1 MEKRRQWGTPRC
13 RISGNRLIGLFWL
26 PAFEPSRILFVDAD
40 ELDQVFDSEVGEG
53 LVASFSGAIDPD
65 DAVLDLH
72 LTGDVSQ
79 PVFVFAEV
87 LGDTGDGFDVMDLV
101 DVYSR
106 VARAESAAGRGAVAC
121 INLTAS

>member
-40 ELDQVFDSEVGEG
+40 ELDQVFDSEVSEC
-53 LVASFSGAIDPD
+53 LDAVVSGAIDPD

-72 LTGDVSQ
+72 VTGDVSQ

-87 LGDTGDGFDVMDLV
+87 LGDTCDGGDVMELV
-101 DVYSR
+101 DVHIH
-106 VARAESAAGRGAVAC
+106 VHAARAKSAGLRDHD
-121 INLTAS
+121 